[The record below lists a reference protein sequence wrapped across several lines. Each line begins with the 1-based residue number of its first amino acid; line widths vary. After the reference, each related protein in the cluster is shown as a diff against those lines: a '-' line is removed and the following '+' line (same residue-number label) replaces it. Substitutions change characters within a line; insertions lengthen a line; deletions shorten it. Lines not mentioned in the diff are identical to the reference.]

1 MRSYVVRRVLLLLP
15 TLLGMAIATFFLLLL
30 IPGDPARVLLG
41 PDASADAVAQMR
53 ITLGLNLAW
62 YLRLGRYL
70 AGLLHGDLGRSI
82 FESQSVARLIV
93 DRLGATLELAVA
105 AMLVALVLGISLGV
119 VAAVWRGRAADVF
132 SMLVAQLGVSMPVYW
147 LGIMLVLVFAVW
159 LNWLPAIGRGPPIVG
174 ALLALFIGD
183 TRPLVSAL
191 THIVLPAFALG
202 IGAAAIISRVV
213 RASLL
218 ETLGADFVR
227 TGYAKGLRTARVVLV
242 HALSNAML
250 PIISVIGLRFGALL
264 GGAVLTETI
273 FDWPGLGQ
281 LVVTAIMQ
289 RDIPLVQGVVL
300 VFALLYALTNLAVDL
315 LYMVLDPRVR
325 LA

>member
-1 MRSYVVRRVLLLLP
+1 
-15 TLLGMAIATFFLLLL
+15 MAIATFFLLLL

-41 PDASADAVAQMR
+41 PDASAEAVAQMR
-53 ITLGLNLAW
+53 ITLGLDLPW
-62 YLRLGRYL
+62 YVRLGRYL
-70 AGLLHGDLGRSI
+70 LGLLHGDLGRSI
-82 FESQSVARLIV
+82 FESQSVARLIF

-105 AMLVALVLGISLGV
+105 AMLVALLLGISLGV
-119 VAAVWRGRAADVF
+119 VAAVWRGRAADVL

-147 LGIMLVLVFAVW
+147 LGIMLVLAFAVQ
-159 LNWLPAIGRGPPIVG
+159 LNWLPAIGRGPSILDG
-174 ALLALFIGD
+174 LFALFGGD
-183 TRPLVSAL
+183 TRPLAQAFA
-191 THIVLPAFALG
+191 HIVLPAFALG

-227 TGYAKGLRTARVVLV
+227 TGYAKGLHATRVVLV

-250 PIISVIGLRFGALL
+250 PIVSVIGLRFGALL

>member
-1 MRSYVVRRVLLLLP
+1 V
-15 TLLGMAIATFFLLLL
+15 
-30 IPGDPARVLLG
+30 
-41 PDASADAVAQMR
+41 
-53 ITLGLNLAW
+53 
-62 YLRLGRYL
+62 RLGHYL
-70 AGLLHGDLGRSI
+70 LGLLHGDLGRSI

-105 AMLVALVLGISLGV
+105 AMLVALVLGIGLGV
-119 VAAVWRGRAADVF
+119 VAAVWRGRIADMIAMF
-132 SMLVAQLGVSMPVYW
+132 VAQVGVSMPVYW
-147 LGIMLVLVFAVW
+147 LGIMLVLAFAVE
-159 LNWLPAIGRGPPIVG
+159 LNWLPAIGRGPSMLDALA
-174 ALLALFIGD
+174 ALLTGD
-183 TRPLVSAL
+183 TMPLGRAFA
-191 THIVLPAFALG
+191 HIVLPAFALG

-218 ETLGADFVR
+218 DTLSADFIR
-227 TGYAKGLRTARVVLV
+227 TGYAKGLHPARVVLV

-281 LVVTAIMQ
+281 LVVTAMMQ

-300 VFALLYALTNLAVDL
+300 VFALLYALTNLLVDL
-315 LYMVLDPRVR
+315 LYMAIDPRVR
-325 LA
+325 LG

>member
-1 MRSYVVRRVLLLLP
+1 MRVN
-15 TLLGMAIATFFLLLL
+15 
-30 IPGDPARVLLG
+30 
-41 PDASADAVAQMR
+41 
-53 ITLGLNLAW
+53 LGLNLPW
-62 YLRLGRYL
+62 YVRLGRYL
-70 AGLLHGDLGRSI
+70 LGLLHGDLGRSI

-105 AMLVALVLGISLGV
+105 AMLVALVLGIGLGV
-119 VAAVWRGRAADVF
+119 TAAVWRGRIADMIAMF
-132 SMLVAQLGVSMPVYW
+132 VAQVGVSMPVYW
-147 LGIMLVLVFAVW
+147 LGIMLVLAFAVE
-159 LNWLPAIGRGPPIVG
+159 LNWLPAIERGPSMLDALA
-174 ALLALFIGD
+174 ALLTGD
-183 TRPLVSAL
+183 TLPLGRAFA
-191 THIVLPAFALG
+191 HIVLPAFALG

-218 ETLGADFVR
+218 DTLGADFVR
-227 TGYAKGLRTARVVLV
+227 TGYAKGLHPARVVLV

-281 LVVTAIMQ
+281 LVVTAMMQ

-300 VFALLYALTNLAVDL
+300 VFALLYALTNLLVDL
-315 LYMVLDPRVR
+315 LYMAIDPRVR
-325 LA
+325 LG

>member
-1 MRSYVVRRVLLLLP
+1 MLAYLARRVLLLLP
-15 TLLGMAIATFFLLLL
+15 TLLGIAIATFFLLLL

-41 PDASADAVAQMR
+41 PDASADVVAQMR
-53 ITLGLNLAW
+53 ITLGLNLPW
-62 YLRLGRYL
+62 YVRLGRYL
-70 AGLLHGDLGRSI
+70 VGLLQGDLGRSI

-105 AMLVALVLGISLGV
+105 AMIVALVLGITLGV
-119 VAAVWRGRAADVF
+119 VAAVWRGRTADVL

-147 LGIMLVLVFAVW
+147 LGIMLVLAFAVQ
-159 LNWLPAIGRGPPIVG
+159 LNWLPAIGRGPPIFAG
-174 ALLALFIGD
+174 LFALLNGH
-183 TRPLVSAL
+183 TRPLEQAL
-191 THIVLPAFALG
+191 SHIVLPAFALG

-227 TGYAKGLRTARVVLV
+227 TGYAKGLHTVRVVLV

-315 LYMVLDPRVR
+315 LYVVLDPRVR

>member
-1 MRSYVVRRVLLLLP
+1 MLAYVARRVLLLLP
-15 TLLGMAIATFFLLLL
+15 TLLGMAIGTFFLLLL

-41 PDASADAVAQMR
+41 PDASSEAVAQMR
-53 ITLGLNLAW
+53 TNLGLDLPW
-62 YLRLGRYL
+62 YEQLGRYL
-70 AGLLHGDLGRSI
+70 IRLLHGDLGQSI
-82 FESQSVARLIV
+82 FESQSVARLIM
-93 DRLGATLELAVA
+93 DRLGATLELAIA
-105 AMLVALVLGISLGV
+105 AMLVALLLGIGLGV
-119 VAAVWRGRAADVF
+119 VAAVCRGRLLDVLC
-132 SMLVAQLGVSMPVYW
+132 MVAAQLGVSMPVYW
-147 LGIMLVLVFAVW
+147 LGIMLVLAFAVQ
-159 LNWLPAIGRGPPIVG
+159 LNWLPAIGRGPPIIDGVL
-174 ALLALFIGD
+174 ALLVGD
-183 TRPLVSAL
+183 IRPLTQAL
-191 THIVLPAFALG
+191 AHIVLPAFALG

-218 ETLGADFVR
+218 ETLNADFVR
-227 TGYAKGLRTARVVLV
+227 TAYAKGLRTIRVVLV

-273 FDWPGLGQ
+273 FNWPGMGQ

-300 VFALLYALTNLAVDL
+300 VFALLFALTNLAVDL
-315 LYMVLDPRVR
+315 LYTVLDPRLR

>member
-1 MRSYVVRRVLLLLP
+1 MLGYAVRRVVLLLP
-15 TLLGMAIATFFLLLL
+15 TLLGMAIVTFFLLLL

-41 PDASADAVAQMR
+41 PDAAADVVAQMR
-53 ITLGLNLAW
+53 VTLGLDLPW
-62 YLRLGRYL
+62 YVRLGRYL
-70 AGLLHGDLGRSI
+70 LGLLHGDLGRSI
-82 FESQSVARLIV
+82 FESQSVARLIG

-105 AMLVALVLGISLGV
+105 AMLVALAMGISLGV
-119 VAAVWRGRAADVF
+119 VAAVRRGGAADVLA
-132 SMLVAQLGVSMPVYW
+132 MLVAQLGVSMPVYW
-147 LGIMLVLVFAVW
+147 LGIMLVLGFAVQ
-159 LNWLPAIGRGPPIVG
+159 LNWLPAIGRGP
-174 ALLALFIGD
+174 ALTDAVAALFTGD
-183 TRPLVSAL
+183 AAPLGQAL
-191 THIVLPAFALG
+191 QHIVLPAFALG

-218 ETLGADFVR
+218 ETLSADFVR

-242 HALSNAML
+242 HALPNAML

-273 FDWPGLGQ
+273 FNWPGLGQ
-281 LVVTAIMQ
+281 LVVTAILQ

-315 LYMVLDPRVR
+315 LYTVIDPRVR
-325 LA
+325 LG